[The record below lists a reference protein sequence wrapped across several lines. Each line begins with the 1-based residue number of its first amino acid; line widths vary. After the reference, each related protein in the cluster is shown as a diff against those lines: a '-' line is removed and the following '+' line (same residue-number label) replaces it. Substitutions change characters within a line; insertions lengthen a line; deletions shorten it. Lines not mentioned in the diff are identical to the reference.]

1 MPGRRTPCRLTGV
14 KESQLT
20 ETARKVVLIVLGWG
34 FVILGVVGVALPVLP
49 TTPFM
54 LLALWCFARSSE
66 RFHDWLYHHRLFG
79 PPLRKWDRYR
89 VIPVSAKVFACTA
102 MSASLIYITFFRP
115 TPGYLIA
122 ITAAVMAY
130 GAWFIL
136 TKPSRAPAV
145 VREENH

>member
-1 MPGRRTPCRLTGV
+1 MDPCRLTGK

-20 ETARKVVLIVLGWG
+20 ETARKAVLIVLGWG
-34 FVILGVVGVALPVLP
+34 FVVLGLVGVALPVLP

-102 MSASLIYITFFRP
+102 MSASLTYITFFRP

-122 ITAAVMAY
+122 IAAAIMAF

-136 TKPSRAPAV
+136 TKPSRAPMV